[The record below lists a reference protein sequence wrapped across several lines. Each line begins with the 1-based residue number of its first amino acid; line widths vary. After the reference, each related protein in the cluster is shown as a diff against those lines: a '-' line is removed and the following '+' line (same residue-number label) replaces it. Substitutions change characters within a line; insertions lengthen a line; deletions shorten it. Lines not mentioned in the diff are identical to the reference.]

1 MAQST
6 GTVLCTLEAMN
17 SSEPSESSASPNV
30 ASPGQTNDTSNTK
43 GNVAKCDKSGGGG
56 SKPHYRFLNTTEW
69 TTLAQGIGAIRD
81 TEDQKPTHPKS
92 WWWPPRGMVRGLYR
106 DIIRERVIFCYLF
119 HVTSISRW
127 GFMIVQLF
135 IGASLTALGPQLLHG
150 GIPITVLGA
159 ANTIIAG
166 LLALLHNSGLP
177 DRYRHNMA
185 EFEVLEDRI
194 RELLDSGLVPVDE
207 TIDQTLA
214 ECFDHYHQAKV
225 TVAANMPVTYNSKRS
240 LQGLRGTTV
249 ATGGSQTQVTGQLC
263 ESQGNTGLVGLEKPV
278 PSTPTV
284 TR

>member
-6 GTVLCTLEAMN
+6 ETAPCTLKSKN
-17 SSEPSESSASPNV
+17 SPKPSESSSSPKV
-30 ASPGQTNDTSNTK
+30 AFPGGTNNISNTEDD
-43 GNVAKCDKSGGGG
+43 ATKCDKAGGGA
-56 SKPHYRFLNTTEW
+56 SKPRYRFLNPTEW
-69 TTLAQGIGAIRD
+69 TTLAQGVGAIRD
-81 TEDQKPTHPKS
+81 TEDQKPIHPKF
-92 WWWPPRGMVRGLYR
+92 WWWPPRGMVQGLYR
-106 DIIRERVIFCYLF
+106 DIVRERVICCYLF

-127 GFMIVQLF
+127 GFMIAQLF
-135 IGASLTALGPQLLHG
+135 IGAALTALGPQLLHD

-177 DRYRHNMA
+177 DRYRHNMG
-185 EFEVLEDRI
+185 EFEVLKDHI
-194 RELLDSGLVPVDE
+194 RELLDSGLAPVDE

-240 LQGLRGTTV
+240 LQGLRGTTL
-249 ATGGSQTQVTGQLC
+249 GSQTQVTGQLS
-263 ESQGNTGLVGLEKPV
+263 ESQGGTGVVGLEKLV
-278 PSTPTV
+278 SSTPAV